1 MEVDRATASLL
12 WVEVDLPELPQR
24 VRLDEVALVM
34 DVEAVVNGVV
44 FELCDVPG
52 DIDDGHVTTLA
63 VGADIARAES
73 APGAPGPDARGWWP
87 MPLDL
92 LPVLRAAAGAAVAS
106 LADNH
111 QWGLTGKGD
120 GQYAHDTV
128 ADAAVLAVLTE
139 AGLGVFSEEAGVHN
153 PERELLVVVDPV
165 DGSTN
170 ASRGLPWWA
179 TSLCALDGEGPLAA
193 VVVNQA
199 TGQRFEALRGEGATC
214 DGRPVRP
221 SACAAIEDSIVA
233 VSGYPGSDLGWSQFR
248 SLGASALD
256 ICSVASGAL
265 DVFIDFAERSLAPW
279 DYLGGLLVC
288 REAGACVE
296 DAEGR
301 DLIITSGDERRTVV
315 AAATRELLD
324 SALAARRRGGTKG
337 S

>member
-1 MEVDRATASLL
+1 MSVTYH
-12 WVEVDLPELPQR
+12 
-24 VRLDEVALVM
+24 DEKM
-34 DVEAVVNGVV
+34 KPSDV
-44 FELCDVPG
+44 LQ
-52 DIDDGHVTTLA
+52 
-63 VGADIARAES
+63 
-73 APGAPGPDARGWWP
+73 
-87 MPLDL
+87 
-92 LPVLRAAAGAAVAS
+92 VLGAAASAVKKALEGLS
-106 LADNH
+106 D
-111 QWGLTGKGD
+111 WGLAGTRE
-120 GQYAHDTV
+120 GQYRSDLV
-128 ADAAVLAVLTE
+128 ADAAAIEVLSA
-139 AGLGVFSEEAGVHN
+139 AGLGVFSEESGLHN
-153 PERELLVVVDPV
+153 PQRPIRVVVDPV

-221 SACAAIEDSIVA
+221 STSATIAESIVA

-256 ICSVASGAL
+256 ICAVASGAL
-265 DVFIDFAERSLAPW
+265 DVFIDFADRSLAPW

-296 DAEGR
+296 DLEGR
-301 DLIITSGDERRTVV
+301 DLIVTSGDERRTVV

-324 SALAARRRGGTKG
+324 EAIAVRRRGGAQG
-337 S
+337 G